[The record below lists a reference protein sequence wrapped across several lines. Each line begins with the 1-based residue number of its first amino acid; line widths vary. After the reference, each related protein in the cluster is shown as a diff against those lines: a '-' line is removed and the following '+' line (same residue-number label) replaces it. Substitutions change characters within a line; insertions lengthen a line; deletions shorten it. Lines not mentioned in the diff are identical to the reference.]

1 MTVPLSEETIVAPA
15 TAPGE
20 AALAIVRL
28 SGPKALAIADA
39 IFSGTVRLA
48 ETSTHTVH
56 HGFIVEVSG
65 RTKIDEVLVSVFR
78 APKSFTGEDSV
89 EISCHGGRAITSAIV
104 DALVRAGARPAR
116 PGEFTQRAFL
126 NGRIDLAQAE
136 AVADLI
142 SARSGA
148 SRRASLEQL
157 EGQLSKKVN
166 QLRESLLDVLAEV
179 EANLDF
185 PEEGIEP
192 QRSEQISTTISGVI
206 SQVRRLAKSFKEGRV
221 LRDGYSVV
229 IAGRPNVGKSSLL
242 NALLEKDRAIVTP
255 RPGTTRDTI
264 EEWAN
269 FSGVP
274 VRLID
279 TAGLRERGGKIEKE
293 GMRRTVEAIER
304 SDLVLLMFDASQ
316 NPTDEDRQFL
326 KKYEGRKKL
335 LLYNKIDLLNARME
349 VEGLLAKPGSSE
361 SNGALGISA
370 TLGTNLGQ
378 LKEKI
383 ARLALPSSGTESV
396 LVTSARHKEALAKGF
411 VYLLRARRGLE
422 KGKGLELV
430 AFELHRAV
438 DSLGEITGEIV
449 TEDILGRIFSRF
461 CIGK

>member
-1 MTVPLSEETIVAPA
+1 MTIFLSEETIVAPA

-28 SGPKALAIADA
+28 SGKKAFDIANSVFQGA
-39 IFSGTVRLA
+39 VKISEA
-48 ETSTHTVH
+48 PTHTIH
-56 HGFIVEVSG
+56 HGFFVNPATKE
-65 RTKIDEVLVSVFR
+65 KIDEVLVSVFH
-78 APKSFTGEDSV
+78 APKSYTTEDSV
-89 EISCHGGRAITSAIV
+89 EISCHGGRAIVSAIV
-104 DALVRAGARPAR
+104 EALVRTGARPAQ

-142 SARSGA
+142 SAQSEA

-157 EGQLSKKVN
+157 EGHLSKRVN

-192 QRSEQISTTISGVI
+192 QRAGQIPKTLTGVI
-206 SQVRRLAKSFKEGRV
+206 SQLRTLAKSFKEGRV
-221 LRDGYSVV
+221 LREGYSVV

-242 NALLEKDRAIVTP
+242 NALLQKERAIVTP
-255 RPGTTRDTI
+255 TPGTTRDTI
-264 EEWAN
+264 EEWAL

-274 VRLID
+274 VRLVD

-293 GMRRTVEAIER
+293 GMRRTEEAIEK
-304 SDLVLLMFDASQ
+304 SDLVLLMLDATQKLS
-316 NPTDEDRQFL
+316 DEDEKL
-326 KKYEGRKKL
+326 LEKYEGRKKL
-335 LLYNKIDLLNARME
+335 LLYNKVDLLKTMSE
-349 VEGLLAKPGSSE
+349 VEGMPEKPSTVD
-361 SNGALGISA
+361 SNGTLYISA
-370 TLGTNLGQ
+370 TLSTGLDR

-383 ARLALPSSGTESV
+383 ARMAIPSFGTESV

-411 VYLLRARRGLE
+411 IYLLRARQGLE
-422 KGKGLELV
+422 RGKGLELV
-430 AFELHRAV
+430 AFELRRAV
-438 DSLGEITGEIV
+438 DALGEITGQIV
-449 TEDILGRIFSRF
+449 TEDILGRVFSKF